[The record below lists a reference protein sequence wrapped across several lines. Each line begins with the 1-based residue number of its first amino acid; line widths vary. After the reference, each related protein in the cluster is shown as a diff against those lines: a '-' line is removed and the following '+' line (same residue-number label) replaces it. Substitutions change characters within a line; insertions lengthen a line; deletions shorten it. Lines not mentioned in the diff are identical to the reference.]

1 MNIPEHVAIIMD
13 GNGRWA
19 KKQNFIRSIG
29 HQAGV
34 DTVRAIVDESMNL
47 GIKAVTLYA
56 FSTENWARPFEE
68 VNFLM
73 KLLENFFRKEV
84 EKYHKQGVKLV
95 VIGDMNKFDEKL
107 QKLMG
112 DAIELTKDN
121 TKLTVALALNYG
133 GQDEILRACKML
145 ADDYKNGKIEEIT
158 KENFEDKLYT
168 RELPPVD
175 LMIRPG
181 GECRI
186 SNFLLWQCAYAEF
199 VFVDTLWPDF
209 TREEYAKAIEE
220 FSGRKR
226 RFGKVQ

>member
-95 VIGDMNKFDEKL
+95 VIFS
-107 QKLMG
+107 
-112 DAIELTKDN
+112 AIRHRHR
-121 TKLTVALALNYG
+121 
-133 GQDEILRACKML
+133 Q
-145 ADDYKNGKIEEIT
+145 KIERS
-158 KENFEDKLYT
+158 L
-168 RELPPVD
+168 
-175 LMIRPG
+175 G
-181 GECRI
+181 
-186 SNFLLWQCAYAEF
+186 
-199 VFVDTLWPDF
+199 
-209 TREEYAKAIEE
+209 
-220 FSGRKR
+220 
-226 RFGKVQ
+226 